1 MIYSIKIKCY
11 MVDSIPY
18 PLFFRRAYGMW
29 VHSFNLVLYVVYL
42 AMLTL
47 LATKDFTS
55 HTPLA
60 TSTQNATANS
70 TQNATVLLEIKTNEV
85 FILKFKSSFSF

>member
-1 MIYSIKIKCY
+1 